1 MKKIIWAVIWCALFY
16 LAAYMRLEGI
26 LAFVLVSGMMAV
38 ILFAASCYLTSV
50 VRISFRFPQEEG
62 QKGEG
67 IHVVVCIQNPSF
79 LPISRFALHI
89 CYSYDGS
96 GAEKEGI
103 LQGMV
108 PAKSSAEM
116 ELILLPR
123 YCGVVTVSANA
134 LDIWDLLGIFCRHVR
149 ELGSQKT
156 VLLPSNLSMRLDTV
170 RLKTDMISLL
180 EQEEQKGSGN
190 IPPDVSQIHPYQE
203 GEPLRFVHWK
213 LTARTDELMSRQFSE
228 ETQPLPV
235 LFLDRWREEEM
246 DLLQMDAFWEI
257 AAACSRG
264 FINSD
269 ITHEIMWYADG
280 DFYRREVSHASQCL
294 LAMKEAMLYGRE
306 CRDQK
311 QRSEVLDRM
320 YQIVGSGVPV
330 IILEQSLAIV
340 RDGVKT
346 AQFSKDSYR
355 EEIEKRWTSV

>member
-1 MKKIIWAVIWCALFY
+1 MGCDLVCAFLSG
-16 LAAYMRLEGI
+16 RLYASGGNFGVCSRVGNDGCNFVCRILLPDISGKDFLSFPPGRGAEGRRY
-26 LAFVLVSGMMAV
+26 
-38 ILFAASCYLTSV
+38 SCRSLY
-50 VRISFRFPQEEG
+50 PE
-62 QKGEG
+62 
-67 IHVVVCIQNPSF
+67 PSF

-203 GEPLRFVHWK
+203 GEPLRFVHW
-213 LTARTDELMSRQFSE
+213 S
-228 ETQPLPV
+228 
-235 LFLDRWREEEM
+235 
-246 DLLQMDAFWEI
+246 
-257 AAACSRG
+257 
-264 FINSD
+264 
-269 ITHEIMWYADG
+269 
-280 DFYRREVSHASQCL
+280 
-294 LAMKEAMLYGRE
+294 
-306 CRDQK
+306 
-311 QRSEVLDRM
+311 
-320 YQIVGSGVPV
+320 
-330 IILEQSLAIV
+330 
-340 RDGVKT
+340 
-346 AQFSKDSYR
+346 
-355 EEIEKRWTSV
+355 